1 MYNKLYAT
9 LSLGR
14 NATQTCQSTLTKTYS
29 QKYICAAY
37 VWKKR
42 KRITGFYIS
51 RQVVPEGRSSEGYA
65 SFKQVKP
72 WPWHVQVIPG
82 VSGIEGLVTNK
93 ELFQIVWGFFF
104 FFFFN

>member
-1 MYNKLYAT
+1 MYNKLYTT

-14 NATQTCQSTLTKTYS
+14 NATQTSQSTLTKTYS

-51 RQVVPEGRSSEGYA
+51 RQVVPEGCSSEGYA
-65 SFKQVKP
+65 RFNQVKP

-82 VSGIEGLVTNK
+82 VSVEGLVTNK
-93 ELFQIVWGFFF
+93 ELCQIVWGFFKYF
-104 FFFFN
+104 F